1 MIPSFS
7 GSGSDISRAATFGSA
22 SESSTPFISPQ
33 GTPIPF
39 NRFGFIK
46 EFSLSSVLSGLG
58 IILLKGGCAGAGIK
72 QYSSDEI
79 VFSSIYCKTSDYS
92 NVRHSSGLPV
102 YARYQ
107 QPAMPYS
114 PMALNNLNNPF
125 SPQVTIFETL
135 LT

>member
-1 MIPSFS
+1 MQ
-7 GSGSDISRAATFGSA
+7 
-22 SESSTPFISPQ
+22 EQ
-33 GTPIPF
+33 
-39 NRFGFIK
+39 
-46 EFSLSSVLSGLG
+46 VLSN
-58 IILLKGGCAGAGIK
+58 ILLG
-72 QYSSDEI
+72 EI

-125 SPQVTIFETL
+125 SPQVEINSKILRALATIYFNF
-135 LT
+135 